1 MLVCVHPRMERID
14 SLPPEI
20 ELALLVQ
27 RCAARDVAAFRLLY
41 DKTSPI
47 VYARLLRMLRRRSV
61 AEAALQEAYAR
72 AWERAA
78 QFEAGRGR
86 PLAWLMAIAR
96 YCAIDFMRHER
107 MTLVPDDEV
116 ADVPAN
122 DAPTDSA
129 PNHSD
134 DRIDQLP
141 GDTRQWLALAYVE
154 GRSHGEIA
162 QLTSNPRGAVKVAI
176 RRGLA
181 SLKPSLPGAGPAA

>member
-1 MLVCVHPRMERID
+1 MERID

-61 AEAALQEAYAR
+61 AEAALQEAYVR

-78 QFEAGRGR
+78 QFEVGRGR

-96 YCAIDFMRHER
+96 YCAIDFMRHEG

-116 ADVPAN
+116 TEVPAE
-122 DAPTDSA
+122 DSA
-129 PNHSD
+129 PDSASNHFD
-134 DRIDQLP
+134 DRIGRLP

-154 GRSHGEIA
+154 GRSSDQIA
-162 QLTSNPRGAVKVAI
+162 QLTSSPRGAVKGAI

-181 SLKPSLPGAGPAA
+181 SLRHGLPDAGAAG